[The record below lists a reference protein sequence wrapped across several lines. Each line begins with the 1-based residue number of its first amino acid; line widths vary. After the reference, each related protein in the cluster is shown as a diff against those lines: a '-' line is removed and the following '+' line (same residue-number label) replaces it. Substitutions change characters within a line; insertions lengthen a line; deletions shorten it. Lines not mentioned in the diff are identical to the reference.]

1 MQIYIVVCTE
11 DYKQGRYFH
20 LVKAFKDETKAE
32 NYCASLPRRSNEL
45 TSIDFEVSRVR
56 LEEE

>member
-11 DYKQGRYFH
+11 DYIDGKYFH

-32 NYCASLPRRSNEL
+32 EYCASLPRRSNEL
-45 TSIDFEVSRVR
+45 TSIDFEANRVN
-56 LEEE
+56 LEE